1 MRLFIARLLLLTSLD
16 LFSGCA
22 EMVSTLRRDLEPR
35 ERHPKSTATYGGP
48 MAEGGFL
55 AESMGEAGY
64 LDSNEEPIEEV
75 RRDLA
80 SSSEETVDR
89 NSWPARED
97 QAEGRVQR
105 SSGPTKLDSVES
117 SSGRVLYKK
126 GMRATRSDFV
136 DESPNEGSLW
146 ASDGQI
152 NYYFTKNKV
161 HAVGD
166 IVTLNLDDHMIRD
179 IGLEVRGKLNP
190 LEIEK
195 EIELTEARL
204 NKNNSDL
211 SSSTMVSGPSSVK
224 DLQEKVTSLITE
236 ADIDLTQSLE
246 IKTGDQLLAEVI
258 ERYPNGNYKIRASK
272 RIPYKNGVPRMLT
285 IFGVVRGSDINEE
298 DVVSAGKLYE
308 YRLEATL

>member
-1 MRLFIARLLLLTSLD
+1 MRLSITRLLLLISLN

-22 EMVSTLRRDLEPR
+22 EMVSTLRRDFEPR

-55 AESMGEAGY
+55 AETMGEAGY
-64 LDSNEEPIEEV
+64 SDNNEEPMEEA
-75 RRDLA
+75 RRGLA
-80 SSSEETVDR
+80 SSSEESDER
-89 NSWPARED
+89 NSRADREE
-97 QAEGRVQR
+97 QAEGRVQK
-105 SSGPTKLDSVES
+105 SSGSSKLDFAES
-117 SSGRVLYKK
+117 NSGRVLYKK
-126 GMRATRSDFV
+126 GMRATRFDFI

-152 NYYFTKNKV
+152 NYYFTKNKI

-166 IVTLNLDDHMIRD
+166 IVTLSLDDHMIRD
-179 IGLEVRGKLNP
+179 IGLEIRGKLNP

-195 EIELTEARL
+195 EIELTEVRL
-204 NKNNSDL
+204 NKNNTDL
-211 SSSTMVSGPSSVK
+211 SSSTAANGSSSVK

-246 IKTGDQLLAEVI
+246 IKTGDQVLAEVI